1 MQILNELRGT
11 VSIPDQEIFKIGP
24 EVIEEFLSKALVVMG
39 AKPGDIRNIKVSHEK
54 KKLKLLVDVDKD
66 SRLFCQPGESNEVLG
81 LALLGRPSEE
91 INLTDQAE
99 SALRQLGFYY
109 RDEDNRDVYLVN
121 LVEYKKY
128 VELEFNAEV
137 TLAIISDSNFLDEYF
152 IVDGIEEVII
162 KSKKEKKKY
171 DSHKF
176 KGKKQTVVFCKL
188 QRSYGTSGFHPNQ
201 VIQWKTGSNNNDWE
215 NED

>member
-1 MQILNELRGT
+1 MQILNELKGT
-11 VSIPDQEIFKIGP
+11 VSTPDQEIFKIGP

-66 SRLFCQPGESNEVLG
+66 SNLFCQPGDDQEVLG

-91 INLTDQAE
+91 IRLTDQAE

-128 VELEFNAEV
+128 VELEFNSEV
-137 TLAIISDSNFLDEYF
+137 TMAIITDTNFLDEYF
-152 IVDGIEEVII
+152 VIDAVEEVLI
-162 KSKKEKKKY
+162 KNKKDKKKY
-171 DSHKF
+171 NSHKF
-176 KGKKQTVVFCKL
+176 KGKKKTVVFTRV
-188 QRSYGTSGFHPNQ
+188 QRSHDTGGFNAKQ
-201 VIQWKTGSNNNDWE
+201 VIDWKVGYDADE
-215 NED
+215 EDED